1 MANKSYRRV
10 LFKLSG
16 EALSG
21 DQSCGIDPKQ
31 LDRFAVDIANV
42 QQMGIEIALVIGGGN
57 LFRGT
62 ELTAA
67 GMDRVAGDHMG
78 MLATIMNGLA
88 MRDALERISV
98 ATRIMSAIS
107 MNGIVEDYDRRKAIR
122 YMAEGDVVIFT
133 AGTGNPF
140 FTTDTS
146 ACLRGIEVQ
155 VEVVFKATKVDGV
168 YDKDPL
174 LYPDASK
181 YNNLTY
187 ADVLQQGLKVMDM
200 TAISLARD
208 NQLSIRVISLLE
220 AGGLVAAI
228 QDHHKGTLISN
239 T

>member
-1 MANKSYRRV
+1 M
-10 LFKLSG
+10 FKLSG

-181 YNNLTY
+181 YKNLTY